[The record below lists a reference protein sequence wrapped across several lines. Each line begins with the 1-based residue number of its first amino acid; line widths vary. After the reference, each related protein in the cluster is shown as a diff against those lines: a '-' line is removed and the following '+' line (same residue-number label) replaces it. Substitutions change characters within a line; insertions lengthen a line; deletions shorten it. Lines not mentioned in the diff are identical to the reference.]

1 MPCGRSFHGQIK
13 LADHL
18 LFLHPGW
25 FCGAERSAHFALRAF
40 LRSEGTFFLM
50 LLPGEIEIA
59 RHAPKPGCST
69 EVAQRYTHWLATH
82 HYENFNVV
90 SWLLP
95 KALHQHFYNVYAYCR
110 WADDLGDEVPDAAR
124 ALELLDWWERE
135 LDACYRGKPSHP
147 VFVALRE
154 TIVAKDIPKQP
165 FADLLK
171 AFRQDQTVKRYPNWD
186 GVLGYCVY
194 SANPVGC
201 LVLYLCGYRDEQ
213 RQRLSDAT
221 CTALQLANF
230 WQDVSRDL
238 EIGRIYIPLDVAAAH
253 GLAERDIVE
262 RRFDERYVRLMK
274 DLIERT
280 RALFAEGKPLARMVD
295 GRLSVDLEM
304 FTRGGLAVLGA
315 IEAMGYDTLHQRP
328 AVSKVKQA
336 RLLGRTLVMH
346 LISKNSISAEK
357 APTPAVVGAQHVS
370 QSGRD
375 AAPSDHM
382 NLAQSYEECHRIAR
396 AAQSNFYYAFFLLPK
411 PKRDGLAAL
420 YAFMRLVDDVA
431 DEGAGLAEKQ
441 RGLAKWRAA
450 LDQAITGQEQ
460 LFDGNAAMATPAA
473 ALSGAAEILP
483 ALVDTMQR
491 YKMSARYLHD
501 LISGAEM
508 DLTVQTYPT
517 FDRLREYC
525 YRVAGTVGLTCTH
538 VFGFSDARALD
549 LAEKLGLAFQLTNII
564 RDVREDYKLG
574 RIYLPEEDLQRYG
587 VSPEDFG
594 RDEATL
600 GVRELLRF
608 EAERAWQL
616 YEEGAVLLGLIDAD
630 SRSALWLLVH
640 TYSALLGRF
649 ESLDFTVFGERVRL
663 TKAEKMMFI
672 AKARFGRHTEENIL
686 EKRNRDRRRAGGT
699 GSRHRAG

>member
-1 MPCGRSFHGQIK
+1 
-13 LADHL
+13 
-18 LFLHPGW
+18 
-25 FCGAERSAHFALRAF
+25 
-40 LRSEGTFFLM
+40 M
-50 LLPGEIEIA
+50 LLPGEIEIT
-59 RHAPKPGCST
+59 RYAPEPGCSA
-69 EVAQRYTHWLATH
+69 EEAQKYTKWLATH

-95 KALHQHFYNVYAYCR
+95 KALHQHFYNLYAYCR

-124 ALELLDWWERE
+124 ALELLHWWERE
-135 LDACYRGKPSHP
+135 LDGCYQGKPSHP

-154 TIVAKDIPKQP
+154 TIVAKDIPRQP

-186 GVLGYCVY
+186 AVLGYCRY
-194 SANPVGC
+194 SANPVGR

-238 EIGRIYIPLDVAAAH
+238 EIGRIYIPLDAAAAQ
-253 GLAERDIVE
+253 GLSESDIVE
-262 RRFDERYVRLMK
+262 RRFDERYMRLMK
-274 DLIERT
+274 DLIART
-280 RALFAEGKPLARMVD
+280 HVLFTEGRPLARMVD

-304 FTRGGLAVLGA
+304 FTRGGWAVLDA
-315 IEAMGYDTLHQRP
+315 IEAMGYDTLHHRP

-336 RLLGRTLVMH
+336 GLLVRTLVKH
-346 LISKNSISAEK
+346 LLSKNSNSSGKVPA
-357 APTPAVVGAQHVS
+357 PAVVGAQHATPLS
-370 QSGRD
+370 SESIE
-375 AAPSDHM
+375 A
-382 NLAQSYEECHRIAR
+382 SYEACHSIAR
-396 AAQSNFYYAFFLLPK
+396 ASRSNFYYAFFLLPK
-411 PKRDGLAAL
+411 PKRDALAAL
-420 YAFMRLVDDVA
+420 YAFMRLVDDVS
-431 DEGAGLAEKQ
+431 DEDQGLLAKQ

-450 LDQAITGQEQ
+450 LDEAATGHSQV
-460 LFDGNAAMATPAA
+460 FDGTAVKPLPSEA
-473 ALSGAAEILP
+473 SYGEAEVLP
-483 ALVDTMQR
+483 ALVDTMHR
-491 YKMSARYLHD
+491 YKMPARYLHD

-564 RDVREDYKLG
+564 RDVHEDHKLG
-574 RIYLPEEDLQRYG
+574 RVYLPEEDLQRYG
-587 VSPEDFG
+587 VSPEDFD
-594 RDEATL
+594 RNEATL
-600 GVRELLRF
+600 GIRELLRF

-616 YEEGAVLLGLIDAD
+616 YEEGSALLGLIDVD
-630 SRSALWLLVH
+630 SRGALWLLVH
-640 TYSALLGRF
+640 TYSALLARIEF
-649 ESLDFTVFGERVRL
+649 LDFAVFGERVRL
-663 TKAEKMMFI
+663 PRAEKMMFV

-686 EKRNRDRRRAGGT
+686 EKRDRDRRRAGGT